1 MILAREPFLDAAHLG
16 GKRLLHAGGASLAMG
31 DPADERTVNLQPA
44 GHATVGAFQQ
54 LVTLKITILG
64 VFAQSCRSEFGV
76 IIAAWSCFRPA
87 VQIRLRGPG
96 SAPRGNPALS

>member
-54 LVTLKITILG
+54 LVTLKITILA

-76 IIAAWSCFRPA
+76 IIAAWSCFQAGCADTPQGPRQRPK
-87 VQIRLRGPG
+87 R
-96 SAPRGNPALS
+96 